1 MCHRPLRPRRPSVG
15 RRLRAN
21 GQKKLRSA
29 SLLAAFPKAWS
40 VGLRTRSGK
49 TWIAGSM
56 AEGCAVHVLAGAALR
71 EGCLPGQADRRRI
84 DEGFQRAR
92 VVGNAEAWDE

>member
-1 MCHRPLRPRRPSVG
+1 
-15 RRLRAN
+15 
-21 GQKKLRSA
+21 
-29 SLLAAFPKAWS
+29 
-40 VGLRTRSGK
+40 
-49 TWIAGSM
+49 M

-84 DEGFQRAR
+84 GEGFQRAR